1 MANVYEMVTERITEQ
16 LKQGNIPWRKPWA
29 GLAGED
35 GGAINYVSRHPY
47 SLLNQMMLG
56 RPGEWL
62 TWNQIGALGGKLKK
76 GATAGYV
83 FFYTKLKIKGTKPA
97 EAQPQAADEKEDEK
111 TIPMLRYYK
120 VFHLEDCEG
129 IPTKL
134 LPAGEAPAPRVQPIE
149 AADKAVADYLSR
161 QPRLR
166 FQNDRPSDRA
176 YYSLT
181 QDMVVVPMLAQY
193 ADQAEYYS
201 TTFHELTHSTIP
213 ASRCDRKA
221 ENDQAF
227 FGNTEYSREELV
239 AEIGAAMLCN
249 RVGIQAERA
258 FRNSV
263 AYIQGWLKA
272 LHNDP
277 RMIVWAATRAEKA
290 AKFILNEF

>member
-1 MANVYEMVTERITEQ
+1 MNVYEMVTERITEQ
-16 LKQGNIPWRKPWA
+16 LKQGAIPWRRPWT
-29 GLAGED
+29 GVAGED
-35 GGAINYVSRHPY
+35 GGAINYVSRRPY

-62 TWNQIGALGGKLKK
+62 TWNQISEVGGKLKK

-83 FFYTKLKIKGTKPA
+83 VFFTRLRLQAQPGA
-97 EAQPQAADEKEDEK
+97 QQPQAADGDKEDEAK
-111 TIPMLRYYK
+111 TVPLLRYYK
-120 VFHLEDCEG
+120 VFHREDCEG
-129 IPTKL
+129 IETRLVP
-134 LPAGEAPAPRVQPIE
+134 GEAPKVQPIE
-149 AADKAVADYLSR
+149 AAEKAVADYLLR

-166 FQNDRPSDRA
+166 FQNDRPSNRA

-181 QDMVVVPMLAQY
+181 EDRVVVPMLSQY
-193 ADQAEYYS
+193 ADPAEYYS

-221 ENDQAF
+221 ENAQAF

-249 RVGIQAERA
+249 RVGIEAERA

-263 AYIQGWLKA
+263 AYIKGWLKA
-272 LHNDP
+272 LHDDP
-277 RMIVWAATRAEKA
+277 RMVVWAATRAEKA